1 MTQPMPYQSP
11 YNVIQHPE
19 QLSALSASARHTQ
32 RMAIDT
38 EFVRESTYYP
48 HFCLLQIAFEGHI
61 ALIDPLNLPSLEPL
75 AVLLQD
81 PSIQKIVHA
90 GRQDFEVLHQQFGF
104 LPTSIIDTQLLAG
117 LLGLPD
123 QIGYA
128 NLMQETL
135 GVTLPKDH
143 TRTDWSQRPLSTAQ
157 LDYAA
162 DDVRY
167 LAMAVEPLLATLD
180 QLGRLP
186 WLEEDC
192 KSLVDPSLYEN
203 DPAESWKRVSGIADL
218 ESTAFDEAK
227 IIAQWREETAKALNI
242 PRTWVVRDDTLCHM
256 ARQPNPTA
264 GASRIRGADEITQ
277 KKALASLTSLLETT
291 QRQEGNFKPN
301 PLAAKADPSRRAL
314 IKQMAGI
321 IQTEA
326 GHLQITPSVIGSRK
340 DIEQLI
346 DDPKTSRL
354 HRGWRHSRVGPQLL
368 ELIEKFEG

>member
-1 MTQPMPYQSP
+1 MPDQSP
-11 YNVIQHPE
+11 YHVIQQPE
-19 QLSALSASARHTQ
+19 QLAAFIEAAQNTSRVS
-32 RMAIDT
+32 IDT

-61 ALIDPLNLPSLEPL
+61 ALIDPLSLPSLAPL
-75 AVLLQD
+75 EALLQD

-123 QIGYA
+123 QMGYA
-128 NLMQETL
+128 TLIQDTL

-167 LAMAVEPLLATLD
+167 LAMAVEPLLAKLD
-180 QLGRLP
+180 QLDRLS

-192 KSLVDPSLYEN
+192 QSLLDTSLYEN
-203 DPAESWKRVSGIADL
+203 DPAESWKRVGGIGDL
-218 ESTAFDEAK
+218 EPPAFDQAK
-227 IIAQWREETAKALNI
+227 VIAQWREETAKTLNI
-242 PRTWVVRDDTLCHM
+242 PRTWVVRDDTLCQM
-256 ARQPNPTA
+256 ARQSDPTDA
-264 GASRIRGADEITQ
+264 LIRIRGANQITQ
-277 KKALASLTSLLETT
+277 KEALASLTSLLKASNQHERGIT
-291 QRQEGNFKPN
+291 PN
-301 PLAAKADPSRRAL
+301 PLAGRADPSRRAL

-321 IQTEA
+321 IQLEA
-326 GHLQITPSVIGSRK
+326 VHLQISPAVIGSRK

-346 DDPKTSRL
+346 DDPQKSRL
-354 HRGWRHSRVGPQLL
+354 SRGWRHNRVGPQLL
-368 ELIEKFEG
+368 ELLKSGKY